1 MDGKE
6 KGSMKKNRQVLCIT
20 LLASLAMLFS
30 PLTSAGE
37 ESRELLVNA
46 LHLREDRRE
55 SEALMLFEKVLLA
68 EPDNYQALLN
78 AAYLHFRQGWLYSDK
93 TKKKEH
99 YLTLQSYA
107 RRALDLKP
115 TEYQAKFLVIV
126 GKAKMA
132 KYLSSGEQVRIAR
145 ELQADL
151 TVLSLLAEDDP
162 NCLYLL
168 SWLNFKVGTT
178 SSLEKLLASVLFGG
192 LPEDLTTENGF
203 ALMHKAI
210 RLRPDY
216 LVYHYDIGV
225 YQQRLGNMEKAR
237 PWFEKVLAGEAK
249 TAEEVVYK
257 KWAKQRLLELDGH
270 KMASN

>member
-132 KYLSSGEQVRIAR
+132 RYLSSGEQVRIAR

-151 TVLSLLAEDDP
+151 TALSLLAEDDP

-168 SWLNFKVGTT
+168 SWLNFKVGNT

>member
-132 KYLSSGEQVRIAR
+132 RYLSSGEQVRIAR

-168 SWLNFKVGTT
+168 SWLNFKVGST